1 MTLDEQIKCVGR
13 EIGMRKNVYPRWVA
27 NGKMTQAKADHE
39 IAAME
44 ATLETLKQFGELEER
59 LREIK
64 SNAEDRPL

>member
-1 MTLDEQIKCVGR
+1 MTIDEQIKAVGR

-44 ATLETLKQFGELEER
+44 AALVTLKAVATE
-59 LREIK
+59 K
-64 SNAEDRPL
+64 V